1 MISNKQTSPTP
12 PPDGLAEKIL
22 RECVT
27 YSPAQVAVLL
37 NVPRV
42 YVYHI
47 KTYYRD
53 YLRQL
58 KDKKP
63 P

>member
-1 MISNKQTSPTP
+1 MITNKPSHPEP
-12 PPDGLAEKIL
+12 PPHGLAEKVL

-27 YSPAQVAVLL
+27 FSPSQVAVLL

-47 KTYYRD
+47 KSYYRD

-58 KDKKP
+58 KETKP